1 MGGHRVGYDLTV
13 VSFIVISSF
22 VLSCRMSVFLRD

>member
-1 MGGHRVGYDLTV
+1 MGGHRGGYDLTV

-22 VLSCRMSVFLRD
+22 VLSCRTSVFLRD